1 MELHPRHKIIMND
14 KSILVD
20 CEEGFLMASN
30 DAAILID
37 CKAIHF
43 GVCKYIDENK
53 FIFEPK
59 ETK

>member
-1 MELHPRHKIIMND
+1 MKLHPKHKITMND
-14 KSILVD
+14 KSILAE

-37 CKAIHF
+37 YGAMHF
-43 GVCKYIDENK
+43 GVCEYTDENE

-59 ETK
+59 EE